1 MGSDQDLHCLPF
13 KYIPQKPGFM
23 KNVFKLLKLAI
34 SDLSSDALR
43 RRKFCRLKNLA
54 PKELNTLFENDSLYL
69 VHFIHVIATSLIV
82 SPLYFLGFAN
92 HLAGFQLNF
101 F

>member
-1 MGSDQDLHCLPF
+1 MPF
-13 KYIPQKPGFM
+13 KYKPQKPGFM

-34 SDLSSDALR
+34 SDLSSDDLS

-69 VHFIHVIATSLIV
+69 VHFIIATSLFVI
-82 SPLYFLGFAN
+82 PLYFWGFAN

-101 F
+101 FNVPNKRSSK